1 MQLLSL
7 NLLEDKL
14 KPSVVL
20 QLSGL
25 VYDYFKERHNDVLSA
40 EVSVVNAKVMVEKL
54 LALNNYIYYVEDN
67 SSILGFVTMS
77 INDQF
82 GMVSPHLVIDYM
94 YVKPEFRGSRVTAL
108 LFGCVGHVADTME
121 MDVIGTTFIESSN
134 IRNAEVVKGVETAT
148 TFLYRREDF
157 RDTYKK
163 YIRRYI

>member
-20 QLSGL
+20 QLSKL
-25 VYDYFKERHNDVLSA
+25 VYDYFVERHNDVLSGTQ
-40 EVSVVNAKVMVEKL
+40 VHAKLMVDKL
-54 LALNNYIYYVEDN
+54 LALNNYIYYVEDEDD

-77 INDQF
+77 VNDQF

-94 YVKPEFRGSRVTAL
+94 YVKPEFRKSRVTAL
-108 LFGCVGHVADTME
+108 LFGVTGHVADTME

-134 IRNAEVVKGVETAT
+134 IRNATIVEGIETAVT
-148 TFLYRREDF
+148 YLYRRDKF
-157 RDTYKK
+157 NKRYKK
-163 YIRRYI
+163 YLRKYL